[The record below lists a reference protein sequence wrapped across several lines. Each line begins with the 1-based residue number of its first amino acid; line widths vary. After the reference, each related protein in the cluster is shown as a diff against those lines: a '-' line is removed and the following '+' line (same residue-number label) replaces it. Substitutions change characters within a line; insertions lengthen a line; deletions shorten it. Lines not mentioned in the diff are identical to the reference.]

1 VQLREQWPAGVVRGG
16 DCVTGRYE
24 INAGERI
31 VDLDTDLEALPA
43 WGLLCLHEAT
53 VADMVRML
61 GWKLHDPK
69 LVGRVFRLRE
79 QIDKLRAENRALRRA
94 LLAFITEEVAD
105 TTVEET
111 AVIEDETVPV

>member
-1 VQLREQWPAGVVRGG
+1 MQVREQWPVDVVRGG

-24 INAGERI
+24 VYPGEQI

-43 WGLLCLHEAT
+43 WGRLCLHEAT
-53 VADMVRML
+53 VADMVKVL

-79 QIDKLRAENRALRRA
+79 QVSALRTENGALRAALSA
-94 LLAFITEEVAD
+94 VIGDTSTVAD
-105 TTVEET
+105 VP
-111 AVIEDETVPV
+111 AIEDEEVPV